1 MFYIVFILIIL
12 FFIVFVINVYV
23 LIKVGVYFI
32 RYVENIVRGLK
43 FFMVIIFFKV
53 YVNKLF

>member
-1 MFYIVFILIIL
+1 MFYIMFILVIL

>member
-1 MFYIVFILIIL
+1 MFYIMFILFIL

>member
-1 MFYIVFILIIL
+1 MFYIMFILVIL

-43 FFMVIIFFKV
+43 FFIVIIFFKV